1 MTATADPPTAPVAV
15 VPDPPAPAPK
25 PKHRRRD
32 GDTVPAW
39 VAYSGVGV
47 VGITALIVLAYY
59 QHQFGARAQ
68 MPWLL
73 SWTFSIGL
81 DWGSAVAG
89 VFWFFGRG
97 DVKRWGRIAA
107 IALLIGSTT
116 ITCVAWGMMSGWYWA
131 PVGLIHPLVAFLMVK
146 LLTVWQ
152 ADRAERRAA
161 ADEQPDIIAD
171 LHQQLTDLR
180 AAAEQDREQTT
191 TRLTGALAE
200 LEHLTGQLADVRGQL
215 AEREEELAAIERRKR
230 ADRRERERADDERRE
245 AQNRGP
251 GRRRRRRRRP
261 GVHDRQPGRR
271 PPPAARAPARD
282 RRPGQDDQ
290 RPRLQ
295 DHPRDRQGR
304 PRRLT
309 RPATTRAPAPIP
321 ERGPF
326 FVVLRPRP
334 LAGGGT

>member
-15 VPDPPAPAPK
+15 VPDPPAPAPAPA

-180 AAAEQDREQTT
+180 AAAEQDREQTA
-191 TRLTGALAE
+191 TRLTDTLAE
-200 LEHLTGQLADVRGQL
+200 LEHLTGQLADVRRQL

-251 GRRRRRRRRP
+251 RP
-261 GVHDRQPGRR
+261 VPN
-271 PPPAARAPARD
+271 PPTAPDADAVADAARAFMTDNPDA
-282 RRPGQDDQ
+282 G
-290 RPRLQ
+290 
-295 DHPRDRQGR
+295 
-304 PRRLT
+304 RRLLLAHLH
-309 RPATTRAPAPIP
+309 ATVDPDKTISDHACKTIHATAKAA
-321 ERGPF
+321 
-326 FVVLRPRP
+326 
-334 LAGGGT
+334 LAA